1 MWAILQSRIILQPMC
16 GRSTLHDAPTN
27 ILERFSLPPVL
38 PGFEPHFNIAPTQLQ
53 WTILRDG
60 ASSAEV
66 RQLKWGL
73 VPSWANDPSI
83 GNRMVNAR
91 AESLTE
97 RPSFRETLETRRCV
111 ILADGYYEWK
121 VVGKSKVP
129 MYFRLSDGRAFGLA
143 GLWDRWERGDTMLE
157 TCTVITTDASP
168 LAATVHDRMPALLV
182 DEATTSWLDPSA
194 KLGDLRSF
202 LSPYS
207 RNDLEMY
214 EVGRYVNNAA
224 NDSPACIERVVTQ
237 TAERAAENAELFLWD
252 QLAPLRPRSPG

>member
-1 MWAILQSRIILQPMC
+1 MC

-53 WTILRDG
+53 WTILLDG
-60 ASSAEV
+60 EGAPQV

-83 GNRMVNAR
+83 GNRMINAR
-91 AESLTE
+91 AESLAE
-97 RPSFRETLETRRCV
+97 RPSFRESLETRRCV

-121 VVGKSKVP
+121 VVGRTKVP

-143 GLWDRWERGDTMLE
+143 GLWDRWERGETVLE

-168 LAATVHDRMPALLV
+168 VAATVHDRMPVLLV
-182 DEATTSWLDPSA
+182 DEATTNWLDPSA
-194 KLGDLRSF
+194 RLQDLRG
-202 LSPYS
+202 LMRPCD
-207 RNDLEMY
+207 RDELEMY
-214 EVGRYVNNAA
+214 EVGRHVNNAA
-224 NDSPACIERVVTQ
+224 NDSAECIAPVRFGE
-237 TAERAAENAELFLWD
+237 AEATTKNTKDAELFLWEE
-252 QLAPLRPRSPG
+252 LAPVRPRPPG